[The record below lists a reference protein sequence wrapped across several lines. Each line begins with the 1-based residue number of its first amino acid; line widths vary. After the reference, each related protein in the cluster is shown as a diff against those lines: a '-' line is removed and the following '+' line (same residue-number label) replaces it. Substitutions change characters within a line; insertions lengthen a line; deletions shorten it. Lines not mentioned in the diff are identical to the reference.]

1 MVTPSLKLRCDE
13 SARLK
18 ISRALRARIICG
30 FADIKLGIASGGS
43 VARCAASFPGFPQAF
58 ASFADE
64 PVNVIVPVSCVGEA
78 LTSKLL
84 TKKAHRYGT
93 EKVHFC
99 KCKLV
104 YVLARYGFLLPQL
117 LEGSVLEH

>member
-1 MVTPSLKLRCDE
+1 MVTPSLKLRCNE
-13 SARLK
+13 SASARLK
-18 ISRALRARIICG
+18 ISCALRARIICG
-30 FADIKLGIASGGS
+30 FTADIKLGIASGGP

-93 EKVHFC
+93 EKVQ
-99 KCKLV
+99 KLP
-104 YVLARYGFLLPQL
+104 FLQ
-117 LEGSVLEH
+117 V